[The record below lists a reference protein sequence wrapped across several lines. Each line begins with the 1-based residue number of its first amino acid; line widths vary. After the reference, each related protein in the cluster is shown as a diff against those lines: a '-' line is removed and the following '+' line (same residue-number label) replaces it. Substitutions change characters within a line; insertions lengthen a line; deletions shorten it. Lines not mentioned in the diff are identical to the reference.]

1 MVLNDDLVV
10 FFNFDEF
17 LIYGVILQHLEDF
30 ADFFGEIIVNV
41 FDSTTLL
48 IYFIFFESILELFWI
63 LT

>member
-17 LIYGVILQHLEDF
+17 LINGVILQHLEDF